1 MIAPKRCSQ
10 TLVPNVGPTYIRS
23 IHYSAPLL
31 TSSALLVRR
40 AALSAL
46 APYSPRSH
54 WQGSTRVLQTL
65 KTDAGTLPNKSAFWT
80 LSALCDVELDTESLQ
95 DDPWLKGKSFL
106 IGCVAGIA
114 SKTAASPLS
123 RVTILMQT
131 QVVRGAAA
139 EEAGLGLVGMV
150 KKVVSRDGVLGLMR
164 GNTAD
169 VLRAAPYTGIN
180 FTAYEYY
187 KDLLLEVDP
196 TDSKSISKFAAGGLS
211 GVTGTLLTYPLD
223 LLRTQTA
230 IKTGKVDVSL
240 AQQAKLVVR
249 AGGWASLWAGAGT
262 AVVQKFPQVRPG
274 EWTRACRV
282 FHVLVLSICDTRVQT
297 KPRPFA
303 RNLYHNLRTPPP
315 PTAPPAYSST
325 MYLYYPASF
334 PGPPIIRTMR
344 APKLS
349 RIPTPKLSAQY
360 TTMVHF
366 PSRV

>member
-1 MIAPKRCSQ
+1 MRCPRLASSDCSQ
-10 TLVPNVGPTYIRS
+10 TLIPNVGPTYIRS

-54 WQGSTRVLQTL
+54 WQGSTRVLQAL

-282 FHVLVLSICDTRVQT
+282 FHVLVLSICDINQT
-297 KPRPFA
+297 KA
-303 RNLYHNLRTPPP
+303 IRTQLISQPTDPPSP
-315 PTAPPAYSST
+315 HST
-325 MYLYYPASF
+325 TRILEYNVLVLPSF
-334 PGPPIIRTMR
+334 LPGPSHHSHN
-344 APKLS
+344 AC
-349 RIPTPKLSAQY
+349 AQ
-360 TTMVHF
+360 TQ
-366 PSRV
+366 